1 MHLVQAYVGFDRKPP
16 LCISFL
22 ERWICISSSSL
33 CKISPLPPQKNCFG
47 TSFWIPFYQLCKRIP
62 LDISH
67 DRFLL
72 MWRTAIIQSSL
83 QVFSIFAHVSANSL
97 NFYYPIEKK
106 KKKKKKKEK
115 EYELSLSQ
123 YQGPTCHIENL
134 ISAEESKASTCQIH
148 VVLAERS
155 KIRVTI
161 TKLFFLI
168 SFFCHTIK
176 NKLL

>member
-16 LCISFL
+16 LCISFWNL
-22 ERWICISSSSL
+22 EFAYL
-33 CKISPLPPQKNCFG
+33 PHPFVKYLPSPLKKTVLEHLFEFHFTN
-47 TSFWIPFYQLCKRIP
+47 SVKRIP

-72 MWRTAIIQSSL
+72 LWLTAIIQSSL

-106 KKKKKKKEK
+106 KKKKKKKKEK

-123 YQGPTCHIENL
+123 YQGPTCHI
-134 ISAEESKASTCQIH
+134 
-148 VVLAERS
+148 
-155 KIRVTI
+155 
-161 TKLFFLI
+161 
-168 SFFCHTIK
+168 
-176 NKLL
+176 